1 MSTEEQNNPAPTD
14 QQPTTPPTQDTPPT
28 TMGGGSDTP
37 PTTPPSDQQPPA
49 TPAPFNADDYK
60 VEREGFD
67 FENFKTENGD
77 FLKAAHELG
86 INPKQMEF
94 LIGTQM
100 DKISNEIEQ
109 LFATHS
115 DATTANLQK
124 EWGDKF
130 SENVGFAKKAALA
143 AGITQDQL
151 NDPRIG
157 SNEQF
162 IKLAAFFGSQ
172 LHEDAPPSS
181 NTQSNSGE
189 SIEQLMASEAYRNSD
204 HPDHK
209 IVASKV
215 SNFYAK
221 KYQE

>member
-1 MSTEEQNNPAPTD
+1 MSIE
-14 QQPTTPPTQDTPPT
+14 QDTPTPPA
-28 TMGGGSDTP
+28 SDTP
-37 PTTPPSDQQPPA
+37 PTTPPADTTTLGGGSDVPPTTPPADQPPPA
-49 TPAPFNADDYK
+49 TPTPFNVDDYK
-60 VEREGFD
+60 MEREGFD
-67 FENFKTENGD
+67 FENFKAESGD

-100 DKISNEIEQ
+100 DKITGQVEK
-109 LFATHS
+109 LFETHS
-115 DATTANLQK
+115 AETTGNLQK

-130 SENVGFAKKAALA
+130 AENVGHAKKAALA
-143 AGITQDQL
+143 AGITQEQL
-151 NDPRIG
+151 DDPRIG

-162 IKLAAFFGSQ
+162 IKLAAFFGAQ
-172 LHEDAPPSS
+172 LNEDAPPSS
-181 NTQSNSGE
+181 NTQPNSGE
-189 SIEQLMASEAYRNSD
+189 SIEQLMASEAYSNSD

-209 IVASKV
+209 AVTSKV